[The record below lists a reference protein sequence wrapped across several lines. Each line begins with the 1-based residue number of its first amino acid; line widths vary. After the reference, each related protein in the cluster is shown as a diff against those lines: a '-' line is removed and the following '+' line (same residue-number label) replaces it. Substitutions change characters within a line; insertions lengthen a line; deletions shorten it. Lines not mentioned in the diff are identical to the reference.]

1 MNKTITASLA
11 GMVFHIDEN
20 GYAVLQQYLE
30 NIRARLG
37 NDEDAREI
45 MTDIESRIAELFYER
60 TQDRKESVSANDVN
74 DVIKIMGS
82 PEDYVDIEENDYTEQ
97 KTSESTSTARKLY
110 RDEDNKML
118 GGVCAGLANYFGMEV
133 TWLRIILLVMVMFFG
148 TGIFL
153 YLALWIL
160 IPVARTT
167 AEKLEMKGEQVNAK
181 TIKDHLKGFAKEV
194 EKLDSKQNRDRFN
207 RAGKQLFQ
215 SISRVLGV
223 ISVITASMLLITLV
237 YWLVT
242 KDFFISVTNTGVHG
256 IDMQEFMQIT
266 LTPLQQGLITI
277 GLVAFL
283 LGPIIGLYT
292 FGVRVFLK
300 NFKSI
305 KIIAISST
313 ALWIIGSILLTV
325 GGISIARDRSS
336 SHTLKQKYELN
347 SDADIVYIDVAEDRY
362 FSNSYTNTDDYFF
375 ELMSLE
381 DDRVVAGWPK
391 VDIRAADGEEFELW
405 VYKTSHGKT
414 QGEAIDNA
422 SNTFYPVTI
431 KGNKVIVSPYFM
443 FDLKARYKGQDVNVI
458 LKVPNGKQVSL
469 SEGMAR
475 VIGSIDNEFEA
486 DNKKLVGRTWT
497 MSNNQLTITP

>member
-45 MTDIESRIAELFYER
+45 MTDIESRITELFYER
-60 TQDRKESVSANDVN
+60 TQDRKESVSATDVD

-82 PEDYVDIEENDYTEQ
+82 PEDYVDSEDTTYTDSA
-97 KTSESTSTARKLY
+97 TSETNTTSRKLY

-133 TWLRIILLVMVMFFG
+133 TWLRIILLVMVLFFG

-181 TIKDHLKGFAKEV
+181 TIKEHLKRFAKEV

-223 ISVITASMLLITLV
+223 VSVIAASMLLITLV
-237 YWLVT
+237 YWLIT

-266 LTPLQQGLITI
+266 LTPLQQGLVTI

-283 LGPIIGLYT
+283 LGPIIALYT
-292 FGVRVFLK
+292 FGVRIFLK

-313 ALWIIGSILLTV
+313 AL
-325 GGISIARDRSS
+325 
-336 SHTLKQKYELN
+336 
-347 SDADIVYIDVAEDRY
+347 
-362 FSNSYTNTDDYFF
+362 
-375 ELMSLE
+375 
-381 DDRVVAGWPK
+381 
-391 VDIRAADGEEFELW
+391 
-405 VYKTSHGKT
+405 
-414 QGEAIDNA
+414 
-422 SNTFYPVTI
+422 
-431 KGNKVIVSPYFM
+431 
-443 FDLKARYKGQDVNVI
+443 
-458 LKVPNGKQVSL
+458 
-469 SEGMAR
+469 
-475 VIGSIDNEFEA
+475 
-486 DNKKLVGRTWT
+486 
-497 MSNNQLTITP
+497 